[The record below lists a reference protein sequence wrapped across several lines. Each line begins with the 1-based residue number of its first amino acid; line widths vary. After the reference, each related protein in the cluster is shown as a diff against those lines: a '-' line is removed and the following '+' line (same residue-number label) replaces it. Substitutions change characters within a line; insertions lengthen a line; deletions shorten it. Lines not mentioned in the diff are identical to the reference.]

1 MKTLYFRI
9 VIQTILIMVLASVIA
24 FLISNVYYHQVQK
37 PNNGEKIKKVARDIV
52 SLYEENPEQD
62 IDAYLNHIAG
72 LHYQMYLF
80 NEQGE
85 GTLYGEPFR
94 ETALDTDTISGV
106 LNGKTYQGIANYNN
120 GLFITGFFEDVLVN
134 SIGVPINVDGEK
146 YALFVRPN
154 IELQF
159 GEFRFYLSV
168 LLVLTLLLSFLFVII
183 NTRFI
188 VKPITKLT
196 EATKRI
202 ADGDYSSELN
212 VSRSDEIGDLAQ
224 HFSKMTQSI
233 QRLDDMRQEFVS
245 NVSHEIQSPLASIQG
260 FSQTL
265 QSEELTKE
273 QRDQYLSIIEKESR
287 RMSLLS
293 KQLLMLASLDKV
305 DDPLQRFQ
313 FDLAQQIRQVLF
325 MLEWNW
331 REKNMVIEMDLPST
345 VISADEKLLNQVWT
359 NLITNSIKY
368 SESGSS
374 INIRIKKIGS
384 AVEVMIADTGMG
396 IPEEDLPYIFDRFYK
411 VDKVRNRSETGS
423 GLGLSITK
431 KTVELHGGTIEVQSE
446 LGKGTTFYIR
456 LPLM

>member
-24 FLISNVYYHQVQK
+24 FLISNVYYHKVQK
-37 PNNGEKIKKVARDIV
+37 LHNGEKISKVAGEIV
-52 SLYEENPEQD
+52 SLYEENPGQD

-94 ETALDTDTISGV
+94 ETALDSNIISGV

-120 GLFITGFFEDVLVN
+120 GLFITGFFEDVLIN
-134 SIGVPINVDGEK
+134 SVGVPINVDGEK

-202 ADGDYSSELN
+202 ADGNYSSKLN
-212 VSRSDEIGDLAQ
+212 VTRSDEIGDLAK
-224 HFSKMTQSI
+224 HFTKMTRSI

-273 QRDQYLSIIEKESR
+273 QRNKYLSIIEKESR

-293 KQLLMLASLDKV
+293 KQLLMLASLDKE
-305 DDPLQRFQ
+305 DDALQWSS
-313 FDLAQQIRQVLF
+313 FDLAQQIRQVMF

-331 REKNMVIEMDLPST
+331 REKDMVIEMDLPST
-345 VISADEKLLNQVWT
+345 IISADEKLLNQVWT

-368 SESGSS
+368 SDIGSS
-374 INIRIKKIGS
+374 IVIQIKKIDGF
-384 AVEVMIADTGMG
+384 VEVKIADTGMG
-396 IPEEDLPYIFDRFYK
+396 IPEEDLPYILDRFYK

-431 KTVELHGGTIEVQSE
+431 KLVELHGGTIEVQSE

-456 LPLM
+456 LLLM

>member
-24 FLISNVYYHQVQK
+24 FLISNIYYHKVQK
-37 PNNGEKIKKVARDIV
+37 PFNGEKISKVASDIV
-52 SLYEENPEQD
+52 SLYEENPSQD

-72 LHYQMYLF
+72 LHYQIYLF

-94 ETALDTDTISGV
+94 ETVLDSGTISGV
-106 LNGKTYQGIANYNN
+106 LNGKTYQGIASYNN
-120 GLFITGFFEDVLVN
+120 GLFITGFFDDVLIN

-146 YALFVRPN
+146 HALFVRPN

-159 GEFRFYLSV
+159 GEIRFFLAV
-168 LLVLTLLLSFLFVII
+168 LLILTLLLSFLFVII

-202 ADGDYSSELN
+202 ADGDYGSELN

-233 QRLDDMRQEFVS
+233 QRLDEMRQEFVS

-265 QSEELTKE
+265 QSEELTRE
-273 QRDQYLSIIEKESR
+273 QRNQYLSIIEKESR

-293 KQLLMLASLDKV
+293 KQLLQLASLDKEE
-305 DDPLQRFQ
+305 DPLQRSS
-313 FDLAQQIRQVLF
+313 FDLAQQIRQVMF

-331 REKNMVIEMDLPST
+331 REKEMLIEMDVPST
-345 VISADEKLLNQVWT
+345 VVFADERLMSQVWT

-368 SESGSS
+368 SETSSS
-374 INIRIKKIGS
+374 IYIRLTKLDHFT
-384 AVEVMIADTGMG
+384 EVMISDTGLG
-396 IPEEDLPYIFDRFYK
+396 ISEEDLPYILDRFYK

-431 KTVELHGGTIEVQSE
+431 KTIDLHGGTIEVQSE

>member
-1 MKTLYFRI
+1 
-9 VIQTILIMVLASVIA
+9 
-24 FLISNVYYHQVQK
+24 
-37 PNNGEKIKKVARDIV
+37 
-52 SLYEENPEQD
+52 
-62 IDAYLNHIAG
+62 
-72 LHYQMYLF
+72 
-80 NEQGE
+80 
-85 GTLYGEPFR
+85 
-94 ETALDTDTISGV
+94 
-106 LNGKTYQGIANYNN
+106 
-120 GLFITGFFEDVLVN
+120 
-134 SIGVPINVDGEK
+134 
-146 YALFVRPN
+146 
-154 IELQF
+154 
-159 GEFRFYLSV
+159 
-168 LLVLTLLLSFLFVII
+168 
-183 NTRFI
+183 
-188 VKPITKLT
+188 
-196 EATKRI
+196 
-202 ADGDYSSELN
+202 
-212 VSRSDEIGDLAQ
+212 
-224 HFSKMTQSI
+224 MTHSI

-273 QRDQYLSIIEKESR
+273 QRNQYLSIIEKESR
-287 RMSLLS
+287 RMSSLS

-305 DDPLQRFQ
+305 DDPLQRSK

-331 REKNMVIEMDLPST
+331 REKDMVIEMDLPST

-374 INIRIKKIGS
+374 IDIRIKRIDS
-384 AVEVMIADTGMG
+384 TVEVMIADTGIG
-396 IPEEDLPYIFDRFYK
+396 IPEEDLPYILDRFYK

>member
-24 FLISNVYYHQVQK
+24 FLISNVYYHKVQK
-37 PNNGEKIKKVARDIV
+37 PYNGEKISKVASDIV
-52 SLYEENPEQD
+52 SLYEENPSQD

-94 ETALDTDTISGV
+94 ETALDSGTISGV
-106 LNGKTYQGIANYNN
+106 LHGKTYQGIASYNN
-120 GLFITGFFEDVLVN
+120 GLFITGFFDDVLIN

-146 YALFVRPN
+146 HALFVRPN

-159 GEFRFYLSV
+159 GEIRFFLAV
-168 LLVLTLLLSFLFVII
+168 LLILTLLLSFLFVII

-202 ADGDYSSELN
+202 ADGDYGSELN
-212 VSRSDEIGDLAQ
+212 VSRRDEIGDLAK

-233 QRLDDMRQEFVS
+233 KRLDEMRQEFVS

-265 QSEELTKE
+265 QSEELTRE
-273 QRDQYLSIIEKESR
+273 QRNQYLSIIEKESR

-293 KQLLMLASLDKV
+293 KQLLQLASLDKEE
-305 DDPLQRFQ
+305 DPLQRSS
-313 FDLAQQIRQVLF
+313 FDLAQQIRQVMF

-331 REKNMVIEMDLPST
+331 REKEMVIEMDVPSII
-345 VISADEKLLNQVWT
+345 VFADEKLMSQVWT

-368 SESGSS
+368 SEMRST
-374 INIRIKKIGS
+374 IYIRLKKLDHF
-384 AVEVMIADTGMG
+384 VEVMISDTGLG
-396 IPEEDLPYIFDRFYK
+396 ISEEDLPYILDRFYK

-431 KTVELHGGTIEVQSE
+431 KTVDLHGGTIEVQSE

>member
-24 FLISNVYYHQVQK
+24 FLISNVYYHKVQK
-37 PNNGEKIKKVARDIV
+37 PYNGEKISKVASDIV
-52 SLYEENPEQD
+52 SLYEENPSQD

-94 ETALDTDTISGV
+94 ETALDSGTISGV
-106 LNGKTYQGIANYNN
+106 LHGKTYQGIASYNN
-120 GLFITGFFEDVLVN
+120 GLFITGFFDDVLIN

-146 YALFVRPN
+146 HALFVRPN

-159 GEFRFYLSV
+159 GEIRFFLAV
-168 LLVLTLLLSFLFVII
+168 LLILTLLLSFLFVII

-202 ADGDYSSELN
+202 ADGDYGSELN
-212 VSRSDEIGDLAQ
+212 VSRRDEIGDLAK

-233 QRLDDMRQEFVS
+233 QRLDEMRQEFVS

-265 QSEELTKE
+265 QSEELTRE
-273 QRDQYLSIIEKESR
+273 QRNQYLSIIEKESR

-293 KQLLMLASLDKV
+293 KQLLQLASLDKEE
-305 DDPLQRFQ
+305 DPLQRSS
-313 FDLAQQIRQVLF
+313 FDLAQQIRQVMF

-331 REKNMVIEMDLPST
+331 REKEMVIEMDVPSII
-345 VISADEKLLNQVWT
+345 VFADEKLMSQVWT

-368 SESGSS
+368 SEMRST
-374 INIRIKKIGS
+374 IYIRLKKLDHF
-384 AVEVMIADTGMG
+384 VEVMISDTGLG
-396 IPEEDLPYIFDRFYK
+396 ISEEDLPYILDRFYK

-431 KTVELHGGTIEVQSE
+431 KTVDLHGGTIEVQSE